1 MAQEVLMAV
10 EMQRRKLLIL
20 ENDRSLRRELEQIFS
35 DLDVTSTETSD
46 QALALVRRLEPDV
59 VLFDLGA
66 AREPA
71 VAAQSLELLRQ
82 ILNLAPDTKIIAMT
96 EHDARELAVQAVGLG
111 AADFYHKPLDAG
123 VLSIVVR
130 RAFRIRELEEENW
143 RLREQTGSMAL
154 DGIIGVSDAMRSLCR
169 SIEKVAP
176 TNATVLLLGDSGT
189 GKELLARAVHR
200 LSGRSHKPFVAI
212 NCAAIPDT
220 LLESELF
227 GYEKGA
233 FTGAAKR
240 TPGKLESA
248 DTGTIFLDEIGEM
261 PASLQ
266 AKMLRVLQERTV
278 ERIGGRTPIPLDLR
292 IVCATNR
299 NLDALIGAGT
309 FRDDLYYRISE
320 VTVRVPPL
328 RERQGDGLLL
338 AQFLLQQMAERF
350 GRPTRGLAPDA
361 IRAIQAHRW
370 PGNVRELE
378 NRIKGAVIMAEGA
391 VVTANDLGL
400 QDPGDDPEYLNLRV
414 ARQRAE
420 AQAAR
425 QALAVAKGNLSRAAE
440 LLGVTRPTLYD
451 LLEKHRIDAAQFG
464 RNAPPS
470 EPAPDQTATR
480 GPCRRPAS
488 GLARLP
494 QLTVS
499 SDCRSPRRTTSSRV
513 PPSCRRLPQS
523 SMCLRAG
530 WRRRTSRG
538 RRCRRES
545 RPCNSATRFRSGSC
559 SP

>member
-1 MAQEVLMAV
+1 MNSAEI
-10 EMQRRKLLIL
+10 QRGKLLIL
-20 ENDRSLRRELEQIFS
+20 ENDRALRRELEAIFA
-35 DLDVTSTETSD
+35 DLTVTVSETSE
-46 QALALVRRLEPDV
+46 QALALVRRIEPDV
-59 VLFDLGA
+59 VLFDLGP
-66 AREPA
+66 AREPT
-71 VAAQSLELLRQ
+71 VASQNLDLLRQ
-82 ILNLAPDTKIIAMT
+82 ILNLAPDIKIIAMT
-96 EHDARELAVQAVGLG
+96 EHDARELAVAAVGLG
-111 AADFYHKPLDAG
+111 ATDFYHKPIDAD

-143 RLREQTGSMAL
+143 RLREQTGAMAL
-154 DGIIGVSDAMRSLCR
+154 EGIIGVSDAMRSLCR

-189 GKELLARAVHR
+189 GKELLARAIHR
-200 LSGRSHKPFVAI
+200 LSGRSHQQFVAI

-248 DTGTIFLDEIGEM
+248 DGGTVFLDEIGEM

-266 AKMLRVLQERTV
+266 AKMLRVLQERSV

-299 NLDALIGAGT
+299 NLDALIGTGG
-309 FRDDLYYRISE
+309 FRDDLFYRISE

-328 RERQGDGLLL
+328 RDRQGDSLLL
-338 AQFLLQQMAERF
+338 AQFLLQEMATRF
-350 GRPTRGLAPDA
+350 GKPTRGLAPDA

-420 AQAAR
+420 AQAVR
-425 QALAVAKGNLSRAAE
+425 QSLAVAKGNLSKAAD

-451 LLEKHRIDAAQFG
+451 LLEKHRIGAAQFG
-464 RNAPPS
+464 KNGTAPAAAGETAP
-470 EPAPDQTATR
+470 EPTPD
-480 GPCRRPAS
+480 PA
-488 GLARLP
+488 
-494 QLTVS
+494 
-499 SDCRSPRRTTSSRV
+499 
-513 PPSCRRLPQS
+513 
-523 SMCLRAG
+523 
-530 WRRRTSRG
+530 
-538 RRCRRES
+538 RE
-545 RPCNSATRFRSGSC
+545 TKG
-559 SP
+559 